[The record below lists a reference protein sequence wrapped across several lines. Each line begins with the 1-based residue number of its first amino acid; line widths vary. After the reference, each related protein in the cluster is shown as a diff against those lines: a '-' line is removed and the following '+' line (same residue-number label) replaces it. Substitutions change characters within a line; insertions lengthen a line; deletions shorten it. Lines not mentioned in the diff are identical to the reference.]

1 MTTRGA
7 YIRVAAGLLI
17 IAMLYVGPFAVGA
30 MTAGERLA
38 PSLARTGEAADI
50 AISLDFIP
58 GPSELEFLQTFG
70 RYGGSG
76 GNLNN
81 VILLNVSPEKQQ
93 ELSRIY
99 WIGTIQPERGCPS

>member
-1 MTTRGA
+1 MTTRSA
-7 YIRVAAGLLI
+7 YMRVLAGLTI
-17 IAMLYVGPFAVGA
+17 IALLYAGPFAIGV

-38 PSLARTGEAADI
+38 PCLVSGSGPYRI
-50 AISLDFIP
+50 RVSLDFIP
-58 GPSELEFLQTFG
+58 GPAELEYLQTFG

-81 VILLNVSPEKQQ
+81 VILLRVSDEKLT

-99 WIGTIQPERGCPS
+99 WIRGIEPETGCP

>member
-7 YIRVAAGLLI
+7 YIRVAAGLVI
-17 IAMLYVGPFAVGA
+17 IALLYVGPFAVGI
-30 MTAGERLA
+30 MTAGERL
-38 PSLARTGEAADI
+38 SSCLARTGGAADI

-81 VILLNVSPEKQQ
+81 VILLGVSAQKQQ

-99 WIGTIQPERGCPS
+99 WIGAIEPERGCPS